1 MLVSLGWTLLALG
14 AAGAGAVF
22 AAYPA
27 LLRVVDALRG
37 GERGGAA
44 PGATG
49 DADVHGA
56 RSVSV
61 VVAMR
66 NAEDLVER
74 KLATLRAQE
83 GVDVPLE
90 IVLASDGSTDATAE
104 RIRTEAA
111 DSDDV
116 RCVVLDEH
124 GGKHVALNAAVAAAR
139 GDVLVFSDADAE
151 LDPRAVA
158 RLVAGLGAPGLGG
171 VCGRRVIGEPDAFDR
186 DAQSDYVALDSGLK
200 ALESRVGSV
209 TSNDGKLFAI
219 RRELYEPVPEGVTD
233 DLFTAMSVVRQGKR
247 FVYDGGARA
256 SIRVPSRSAGHE
268 LRRRRRIVC
277 RSLRGI
283 WLQRAVLDP
292 RRTGLYALGLLLNK
306 VGRRLLPLFLAAA
319 YVGLALLGS
328 VHGAAA
334 LAAALLP
341 AGAALALLRP
351 SFGWLPLPGPLE
363 RVLSLAR
370 YFLVGN
376 AGTLLGTLDFVRG
389 RT

>member
-37 GERGGAA
+37 GAGARGESRRDGV
-44 PGATG
+44 G
-49 DADVHGA
+49 DASPGGVG
-56 RSVSV
+56 SVSV

-66 NAEDLVER
+66 NAEALVER
-74 KLATLRAQE
+74 KLASLRAQQ
-83 GVDVPLE
+83 GLDVPLE
-90 IVLASDGSTDATAE
+90 IVLASDGSDDATPE
-104 RIRTEAA
+104 RIRAEEVRA
-111 DSDDV
+111 DDV

-124 GGKHVALNAAVAAAR
+124 RGKHVALNAAVEAAR

-158 RLVAGLGAPGLGG
+158 RLVDGFGAPDLGG
-171 VCGRRVIGEPDAFDR
+171 VCGRRIIGELDAFDG

-247 FVYDGGARA
+247 FIYDGGARA

-292 RRTGLYALGLLLNK
+292 RRTGLYA
-306 VGRRLLPLFLAAA
+306 
-319 YVGLALLGS
+319 
-328 VHGAAA
+328 
-334 LAAALLP
+334 
-341 AGAALALLRP
+341 
-351 SFGWLPLPGPLE
+351 
-363 RVLSLAR
+363 
-370 YFLVGN
+370 
-376 AGTLLGTLDFVRG
+376 
-389 RT
+389 